1 MHNAEAI
8 LAAIELLRVKLKL
21 QVNDMAEIFGVS
33 RIAYYK
39 WVRGGAIRP
48 AHAAEVAVFL
58 RKAVRVL
65 KEQDFPTS
73 AEARMKSADRAKRL
87 LELMDL
93 YD

>member
-1 MHNAEAI
+1 MPETSAI

-39 WVRGGAIRP
+39 WVRGGAMRP

-58 RKAVRVL
+58 QRTVRVL

-73 AEARMKSADRAKRL
+73 AEAKMKSSDRAKRL
-87 LELMDL
+87 LELTEL